1 MQALKSLF
9 LNFYLF
15 YFLNIYFLQIKDNT
29 MSYICLLGKGE
40 TMLFMADISGKA

>member
-1 MQALKSLF
+1 
-9 LNFYLF
+9 
-15 YFLNIYFLQIKDNT
+15 